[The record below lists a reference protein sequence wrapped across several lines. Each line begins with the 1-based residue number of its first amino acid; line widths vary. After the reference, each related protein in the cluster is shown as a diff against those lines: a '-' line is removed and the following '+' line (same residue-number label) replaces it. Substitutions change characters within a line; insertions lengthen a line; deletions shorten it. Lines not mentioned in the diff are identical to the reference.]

1 MAPELPGCDLLCIAP
16 HTDDAEIGIGGT
28 LRLLADRGRRVWVCD
43 LTRGEL
49 ATNATPDERWAEAA
63 RASEVLGLAGRLQ
76 LTLPD
81 GFVDAADP
89 AQAAAVTAVIRA
101 LRPRWVVSAP
111 EPVRHP
117 DHVATPLL
125 VQRSAFLAH
134 LASYGAV
141 LPAMRWWSAPGSGER
156 AVTTPAG
163 PWRPEAV
170 FEVCPEHG
178 QPSVIFDVSDTW
190 AAKQAA
196 LACYASQFAGG
207 PGRRPTHI
215 NDPAFQHRV
224 EARGRLWGHRA
235 GVAHAEALR
244 TVAAAVLDDLPS
256 GRWA

>member
-1 MAPELPGCDLLCIAP
+1 MTADLPGCDLLCIAP
-16 HTDDAEIGIGGT
+16 HTDDAEIGLGGA

-49 ATNATPDERWAEAA
+49 ASNATPDERWDEAA
-63 RASEVLGLAGRLQ
+63 RANPILGLAGRLQ

-81 GFVDAADP
+81 GFVDPGDP
-89 AQAAAVTAVIRA
+89 GQTAAVTAVIRA

-117 DHVATPLL
+117 DHLATPPL

-134 LASYGAV
+134 LASFAAPF
-141 LPAMRWWSAPGSGER
+141 PAARWWPA
-156 AVTTPAG
+156 APAG
-163 PWRPEAV
+163 DPTSAPWRPEAV

-178 QPSVIFDVSDTW
+178 EAAVIFDVSATW

-235 GVAHAEALR
+235 GVGYAEALR
-244 TVAAAVLDDLPS
+244 TPAAVILDDLTAE
-256 GRWA
+256 RWA